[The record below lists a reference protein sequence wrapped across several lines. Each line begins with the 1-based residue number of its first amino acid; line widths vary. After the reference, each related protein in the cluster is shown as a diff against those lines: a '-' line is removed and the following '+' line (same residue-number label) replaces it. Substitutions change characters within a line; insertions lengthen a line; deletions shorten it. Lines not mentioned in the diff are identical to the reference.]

1 MRFGFLTLAMKKVVV
16 KNGIERRLRAGHAW
30 IFSNEILSPLKEYA
44 PGDIVTV
51 RSTTDAFLGL
61 GTINPR
67 SLIAVRIL
75 SLEETAIDRSFFV
88 DRLSR
93 ASDRRSDR
101 RVGRMVYGESDGLPG
116 LVIDKYDTTLVLQFL
131 TAGMDRLQAT
141 ALEAA
146 DQTWSPESVIV
157 RNDASARKL
166 EHLENR
172 VELIKGRGE
181 GEVEIE
187 GIRYHLDFVHGQK
200 TGFFL
205 DQRYNH
211 LLTAP
216 FVKDRRVLD
225 VFSYVG
231 AWSLQ
236 AARGGAAEVR
246 GIDVS
251 KSAVEQAR
259 LHASMNDL
267 PQCSFVHADAFDE
280 LKAINDRKELFDLVI
295 LDPPAFAKSRA
306 EVRDALNGYREIARR
321 GAKALYDGGVLIC
334 CSCSH
339 VVDIESFRNVV
350 QQGISAAGRHAWL
363 IEQRSQAPDH
373 PILLSMRETEY
384 LKCLVMRV
392 FR

>member
-1 MRFGFLTLAMKKVVV
+1 MKKVVV
-16 KNGIERRLRAGHAW
+16 KNGIERRLRDGHAW
-30 IFSNEILSPLKEYA
+30 IFSNEILSPMKEYA
-44 PGDIVTV
+44 PGDLVTV
-51 RSTTDAFLGL
+51 RSTTDALLGL

-116 LVIDKYDTTLVLQFL
+116 LVIDKYDTTLVVQFL
-131 TAGMDRLQAT
+131 TAGMDRMQAT

-146 DQTWSPESVIV
+146 EQTWSPESVIV

-166 EHLENR
+166 ENLENR

-181 GEVEIE
+181 GQVEIE

-267 PQCSFVHADAFDE
+267 PQCSFVDADAFDE
-280 LKAINDRKELFDLVI
+280 LKAINDRRELFDIVI

-306 EVRDALNGYREIARR
+306 EVRDALSGYREIARR
-321 GAKALYDGGVLIC
+321 GAKAVEDGGIMVC

-339 VVDIESFRNVV
+339 VVDGESFRNVV
-350 QQGISAAGRHAWL
+350 QQGIAAAGRHAWL